1 MQAGAYN
8 RKLYNIDKK
17 EPMIIIGESLNAT
30 VPAVKKAIET
40 HNEIFI
46 KSLAKRQVECGA
58 MMLDVN
64 AGGLS
69 GGNEGEN
76 LSWLIKTV
84 QSAVEVPL
92 VLDSANPKTL
102 HKAVKVYQGSDLI
115 LSSVTAEKESLDK
128 LLPLAAELNCGIVG
142 LCMNEKGIPDN
153 PEGRVAMAEI
163 IIERAVLEGIK
174 PDALYLDPL
183 VMTVSVDWRAGKVT
197 IDTHRMLR
205 KRFSQFKTFTIVGN
219 IAFGMPMRSLVN
231 RTFLAM
237 IMGFGTDAVMLNVR
251 DQELMSTLAASSVLN
266 AEDEYCRKYIKAFR
280 SGKLGKKALDSK

>member
-1 MQAGAYN
+1 M
-8 RKLYNIDKK
+8 L
-17 EPMIIIGESLNAT
+17 IIGESLNAS
-30 VPAVKKAIET
+30 VPVVRDAIET
-40 HNEIFI
+40 HNEEFI

-58 MMLDVN
+58 TMLDVN

-69 GGNEGEN
+69 GGDEEEN

-84 QSAVEVPL
+84 QSAVGIPL
-92 VLDSANPKTL
+92 VLDSANPETL
-102 HKAVKVYQGSDLI
+102 HKAVKVYQGSKLI
-115 LSSVTAEKESLDK
+115 LSSVTAEKESLGR

-163 IIERAVLEGIK
+163 IIEQAVSAGIK
-174 PDALYLDPL
+174 PEAVYIDPL
-183 VMTVSVDWRAGKVT
+183 VMTVSVDWRASKVT
-197 IDTHRMLR
+197 IDTHQILR

-219 IAFGMPMRSLVN
+219 VAFGMPMRSLVN

-237 IMGFGTDAVMLNVR
+237 IMGLGTDAVMLNVR

-266 AEDEYCRKYIKAFR
+266 AEDKYCRKYIKAFR
-280 SGKLGKKALDSK
+280 TGKLGKKSV